1 MALIILPMIFIR
13 SSLGFAL
20 LLPFMGIIMS
30 FSYVGSVFH
39 GAAGT
44 HERAKRMAIHEAL
57 ITAGA
62 FTGASVGGTLLQSYS
77 MNAVFLF
84 SLGLVISGALLQIL
98 FMLWIR
104 KHQRACTE

>member
-1 MALIILPMIFIR
+1 
-13 SSLGFAL
+13 
-20 LLPFMGIIMS
+20 MGIL
-30 FSYVGSVFH
+30 GSVFH